1 MQFSVSGELARRAC
15 RAQIFVWLCVGAPL
29 AYAQALPPVCPS
41 QTAWQ
46 KASPEDLAAW
56 AEACDENALFHAFW
70 GAQLLAKGKTEAA
83 AIALEKALL
92 INSDLPGAQ
101 LDYAQAL
108 AQIGLKGSA
117 RAILNEVLQRPD
129 IQPQLKSQ
137 LSRAQ
142 FLAPTSPTKSGPGQ
156 LADASNASALKSPWQ
171 WTSLAQATYGY
182 ETNLNSATHTDSL
195 TLYLSNGPVT
205 LGLSDNAKPL
215 AGNAAKTTLA
225 AQAIYKGAGS
235 QELAFN
241 AALNSKLG
249 AGSSGGNNQTAEGAI
264 KFSVPMLAGS
274 ASGIWQLSGSGT
286 QFWIGSQTAYLD
298 QGLQLKFAWDSL
310 GSVCKWAPAVGAIA
324 QAFPQSASLN
334 GTYTYARLDWV
345 CAASKQQ
352 ETHLAIGAGQDKAQN
367 LGRLGGNRQRSEV
380 MVRHEQLLAL
390 PTLPTAQF
398 SAWLRFAQSKDQQAY
413 SELLGDL
420 KSNTKRADAGLGFW
434 VPVAKNWS
442 LGLNLEATSQKSNNT
457 LFNLK
462 NSGIYAG
469 LRWVND

>member
-29 AYAQALPPVCPS
+29 AFAQALAPLCPS

-46 KASPEDLAAW
+46 KASPQDLSAW
-56 AEACDENALFHAFW
+56 IEACDENAFFHAFR
-70 GAQLLAKGKTEAA
+70 GAQLLAQGQVEAA

-92 INSDLPGAQ
+92 LNPDLPGAQ

-142 FLAPTSPTKSGPGQ
+142 FPASVTNLEAGQ
-156 LADASNASALKSPWQ
+156 NANIAASAFNSQWQ
-171 WTSLAQATYGY
+171 WSTLAQATYGF

-205 LGLSDNAKPL
+205 LGLSDNAKPV
-215 AGNAAKTTLA
+215 AGNASKATLA
-225 AQAIYKGAGS
+225 AQAVYKGASS
-235 QELAFN
+235 QEFALN
-241 AALNSKLG
+241 VALNSKLG
-249 AGSSGGNNQTAEGAI
+249 AGSIGGNNQTAEGAL
-264 KFSVPMLAGS
+264 KYSLPMLAGN
-274 ASGIWQLSGSGT
+274 ASGVWQLSGSGT

-310 GSVCKWAPAVGAIA
+310 GSSCKWAPAVGAIE

-334 GTYTYARLDWV
+334 GTYAYARMDLK
-345 CAASKQQ
+345 CAASKKQ
-352 ETHLAIGAGQDKAQN
+352 ETHIAIGGGQDKAQS
-367 LGRLGGNRQRSEV
+367 LGRSGGNRQRAEV
-380 MVRHEQLLAL
+380 MVRHEQLIAL
-390 PTLPTAQF
+390 TVLSAAQLT
-398 SAWLRFAQSKDQQAY
+398 AWLRFAQSKDHLAY

-442 LGLNLEATSQKSNNT
+442 AGVNLEATSQRSNNT

-462 NSGIYAG
+462 NSSVYAG

>member
-29 AYAQALPPVCPS
+29 AFAQALPPVCPS

-46 KASPEDLAAW
+46 KASPQDLSKW
-56 AEACDENALFHAFW
+56 VEVCDGNAFFHAFR
-70 GAQLLAKGKTEAA
+70 GAQLLAQGQIEAA

-92 INSDLPGAQ
+92 LNPDLPGAQ

-142 FLAPTSPTKSGPGQ
+142 FPAIATNLGTGQ
-156 LADASNASALKSPWQ
+156 NANIAASAFNSQWQ
-171 WTSLAQATYGY
+171 WSALAQATYGY

-205 LGLSDNAKPL
+205 LGLSDNAKPV
-215 AGNAAKTTLA
+215 AGNASKATLA
-225 AQAIYKGAGS
+225 AQGVYKGAGS
-235 QELAFN
+235 QEFALN

-249 AGSSGGNNQTAEGAI
+249 AGSGGGNNQTAEGAL
-264 KFSVPMLAGS
+264 KYSVPMLAGN
-274 ASGIWQLSGSGT
+274 ASGVWQLSGSGT
-286 QFWIGSQTAYLD
+286 QFWVGTQTAYLD
-298 QGLQLKFAWDSL
+298 QGLQLKFVWDSL
-310 GSVCKWAPAVGAIA
+310 GSVCKWAPAVGAIE

-334 GTYTYARLDWV
+334 GTYAYARMDFK

-352 ETHLAIGAGQDKAQN
+352 ETHIAIGGGQDKAQS
-367 LGRLGGNRQRSEV
+367 LGRTGGNRQRAEV

-390 PTLPTAQF
+390 PLLPLAQLT
-398 SAWLRFAQSKDQQAY
+398 AWLRFAQSKDQQAY

-434 VPVAKNWS
+434 VSVAKNWS
-442 LGLNLEATSQKSNNT
+442 VGVNLEATSQRSNNT

-462 NSGIYAG
+462 NSGVYAG
-469 LRWVND
+469 LRWLND